1 MSQTKAQLVSGTT
14 AQDLTVDNINTT
26 SVNSGQVFGRKN
38 LLMNPGF
45 TVFQRFLPGSQ
56 AAITGSYIYVMD
68 RWFGRGEN
76 SSAVFNVTQTDIQ
89 SEGQNRHTSLK
100 VTVTTS
106 ATPGS
111 GDVFQVGQFI
121 EGKNVNHINLGNS
134 DCKPLTLSFYVK
146 SSVTGTHSGSLM
158 NNARDRSFPFSYT
171 ISSANTWEKKTI
183 SIPAITVGTWERGT
197 SIGLRVYW
205 DMGTGS
211 AKRAAAGSWVNAR
224 AVGVTG
230 AVQLVTTNSAT
241 WSLHSPQLEVGTTAT
256 DFEERSYPEEEAICQ
271 RYFYG
276 HARGANNSIGVGV
289 LYQDNNLFT
298 FVKLPVE
305 MRAAP
310 TLEVSSGSGHFT
322 AYSNGSNDDF
332 NTFSGAWNITN
343 TQASMNA
350 YSADGLSGRSAGHA
364 AMVITSNGDA
374 HLGFKAEL

>member
-26 SVNSGQVFGRKN
+26 SINSGQVFGRKN

-45 TVFQRFLPGSQ
+45 TVFQRSLSGSL

-89 SEGQNRHTSLK
+89 SEGQNAHASLK

-106 ATPGS
+106 TTPGA

-121 EGKNVNHINLGNS
+121 EGRNINHVNLGNS

-146 SSVTGTHSGSLM
+146 SSITGTHSGSLM

-171 ISSANTWEKKTI
+171 ISAADTWEKKTI
-183 SIPAITVGTWERGT
+183 SIPPITVGTWERGT

-211 AKRAAAGSWVNAR
+211 GKRGAAGSWINAR

-230 AVQLVTTNSAT
+230 AVQLVATNSAT

-256 DFEERSYPEEEAICQ
+256 DFEERSYTEEEAICQ
-271 RYFYG
+271 RYFQRYVNPCCTG
-276 HARGANNSIGVGV
+276 VIPDNGSKAYSIG
-289 LYQDNNLFT
+289 LQFQT
-298 FVKLPVE
+298 R
-305 MRAAP
+305 MRAVP
-310 TLEVSSGSGHFT
+310 TLTIANAGTGGNVSDGQSTQTIASLNAADRNVDGASI
-322 AYSNGSNDDF
+322 YLNLNGDLGNFRPGCLGLNDS
-332 NTFSGAWNITN
+332 TTN
-343 TQASMNA
+343 TTS
-350 YSADGLSGRSAGHA
+350 YSF
-364 AMVITSNGDA
+364 N
-374 HLGFKAEL
+374 AEL

>member
-26 SVNSGQVFGRKN
+26 SINSGQVFGRKN

-45 TVFQRFLPGSQ
+45 TVFQRSLPGSL

-76 SSAVFNVTQTDIQ
+76 SSAVFNMAQTDIQ
-89 SEGQNRHTSLK
+89 SEGQNAHASLK

-106 ATPGS
+106 TTPGS

-121 EGKNVNHINLGNS
+121 EGKNINHVNLGNS

-146 SSVTGTHSGSLM
+146 SSITGTHSGSVM

-171 ISSANTWEKKTI
+171 ISQADTWEKKTI

-211 AKRAAAGSWVNAR
+211 GKRAAAGSWVNAR

-230 AVQLVTTNSAT
+230 AVQLVATNSAT

-256 DFEERSYPEEEAICQ
+256 DFEQRSFAEEEAICQ
-271 RYFYG
+271 RYFQRYVNPCCTG
-276 HARGANNSIGVGV
+276 VIPDNGSKAYSIG
-289 LYQDNNLFT
+289 LQFQT
-298 FVKLPVE
+298 R
-305 MRAAP
+305 MRAVP
-310 TLEVSSGSGHFT
+310 TLTIANAGTGGNVSDGQSTQTIASLNAADRNVDGASIYLNLNGDLGDFRPACLGLNDSTTNTT
-322 AYSNGSNDDF
+322 AYSF
-332 NTFSGAWNITN
+332 T
-343 TQASMNA
+343 
-350 YSADGLSGRSAGHA
+350 
-364 AMVITSNGDA
+364 
-374 HLGFKAEL
+374 AEL

>member
-26 SVNSGQVFGRKN
+26 SINSGQVFGRKN

-45 TVFQRFLPGSQ
+45 TVFQRSLPGSL

-68 RWFGRGEN
+68 RWFGRGED
-76 SSAVFNVTQTDIQ
+76 SSAVFNVAQTDIQ
-89 SEGQNRHTSLK
+89 NEGQNVHASLK

-106 ATPGS
+106 TTPGS

-121 EGKNVNHINLGNS
+121 EGKNINHVNLGNS

-146 SSVTGTHSGSLM
+146 SSITGTHSGSVM
-158 NNARDRSFPFSYT
+158 NNARDRSFPFTYT
-171 ISSANTWEKKTI
+171 ISSADTWEKKTI

-211 AKRAAAGSWVNAR
+211 GKRAAAGSWINAR

-256 DFEERSYPEEEAICQ
+256 DFEERSFTEEEAICQ
-271 RYFYG
+271 RYFQRYVNPCCTG
-276 HARGANNSIGVGV
+276 VIPDNGSKAYSIG
-289 LYQDNNLFT
+289 LQFQT
-298 FVKLPVE
+298 R
-305 MRAAP
+305 MRAVP
-310 TLEVSSGSGHFT
+310 TLTIANAGTGGNVSDGQSTQTIASLNAADRNVDGASI
-322 AYSNGSNDDF
+322 YLNLNGDLGDFRPACLGLNDS
-332 NTFSGAWNITN
+332 TTN
-343 TQASMNA
+343 TTS
-350 YSADGLSGRSAGHA
+350 YSF
-364 AMVITSNGDA
+364 N
-374 HLGFKAEL
+374 AEL

>member
-26 SVNSGQVFGRKN
+26 SINSGQVFGRKN

-45 TVFQRFLPGSQ
+45 TVFQRSLPGSL

-68 RWFGRGEN
+68 RWFGRGED
-76 SSAVFNVTQTDIQ
+76 SSAVFNVAQTDIQ
-89 SEGQNRHTSLK
+89 NEGQNVHASLK

-106 ATPGS
+106 TTPGS

-121 EGKNVNHINLGNS
+121 EGRNINHVNLGNS

-146 SSVTGTHSGSLM
+146 SSITGTHSGSVM
-158 NNARDRSFPFSYT
+158 NNARDRSFPFTYT
-171 ISSANTWEKKTI
+171 ISSADTWEKKTI

-211 AKRAAAGSWVNAR
+211 GKRAAAGSWINAR

-256 DFEERSYPEEEAICQ
+256 DFEERSFTEEEAICQ
-271 RYFYG
+271 RYFQRYVNPCCTG
-276 HARGANNSIGVGV
+276 VIPDNGSKAYSIG
-289 LYQDNNLFT
+289 LQFQT
-298 FVKLPVE
+298 R
-305 MRAAP
+305 MRAVP
-310 TLEVSSGSGHFT
+310 TLTIANAGTGGNVSDGQSTQTIASLNAADRNVDGASI
-322 AYSNGSNDDF
+322 YLNLNGDLGDFRPACLGLNDS
-332 NTFSGAWNITN
+332 TTN
-343 TQASMNA
+343 TTS
-350 YSADGLSGRSAGHA
+350 YSF
-364 AMVITSNGDA
+364 N
-374 HLGFKAEL
+374 AEL

>member
-26 SVNSGQVFGRKN
+26 SINSGQVFGRKN

-45 TVFQRFLPGSQ
+45 TVFQRSLPGSL

-68 RWFGRGEN
+68 RWFGRGED
-76 SSAVFNVTQTDIQ
+76 SSAVFNVAQTDIQ
-89 SEGQNRHTSLK
+89 NEGQNVHASLK

-106 ATPGS
+106 TTPGS

-121 EGKNVNHINLGNS
+121 EGRNINHVNLGNS

-146 SSVTGTHSGSLM
+146 SSITGTHSGSVM
-158 NNARDRSFPFSYT
+158 NNARDRSFPFTYT
-171 ISSANTWEKKTI
+171 ISSADTWEKKTI

-211 AKRAAAGSWVNAR
+211 GKRAAAGSWINAR

-256 DFEERSYPEEEAICQ
+256 DFEERSFTEEEAICQ
-271 RYFYG
+271 RYFQRYVNPCCTG
-276 HARGANNSIGVGV
+276 VIPDNGSKAYSIG
-289 LYQDNNLFT
+289 LQFQT
-298 FVKLPVE
+298 R
-305 MRAAP
+305 MRAVP
-310 TLEVSSGSGHFT
+310 TLTIANAGTGGNVSDGQSTQFISSLSAADRNVDGASMYLNLAGDLGDFRP
-322 AYSNGSNDDF
+322 ACLGLNDS
-332 NTFSGAWNITN
+332 TTN
-343 TQASMNA
+343 TTT
-350 YSADGLSGRSAGHA
+350 YKFL
-364 AMVITSNGDA
+364 
-374 HLGFKAEL
+374 AEL